1 MSHKGDKNFRNR
13 MNFLA
18 DREGNASALAR
29 RCGLSVTTVRNYLK
43 GGEPTRPV
51 LLQIADRMNVSPE
64 WLLSGKGT
72 PEILSDATS
81 KSCVPVPFVPSQSLS
96 RLWPS
101 SGRLATDLVCPATE
115 ILTLDLEWA
124 KLHLGVQA
132 APALILQM
140 EDRSMEPTIQL
151 GDYLFID
158 TTDTSLRN
166 GYFAL
171 IVKGTTIIKRVIWDT
186 LEEIK
191 LVADNERYGTMTLSV
206 SESAET
212 HRLIG
217 RVAFRLGKLA
227 G

>member
-1 MSHKGDKNFRNR
+1 MD
-13 MNFLA
+13 FLV
-18 DREGNASALAR
+18 EKVGNASAFAR
-29 RCGLSVTTVRNYLK
+29 RCGLSVTAVRNYLN
-43 GGEPTRPV
+43 GGEPTRPT
-51 LLQIADRMNVSPE
+51 LQKIAERMSVSLE
-64 WLLSGKGT
+64 WLINGT
-72 PEILSDATS
+72 GSLESSSDITNAS
-81 KSCVPVPFVPSQSLS
+81 RVGVPFLPSQSLAKY
-96 RLWPS
+96 WPPS
-101 SGRLATDLVCPATE
+101 VDVPPNLTISATQ
-115 ILTLDLEWA
+115 ILTLDLEWV

-206 SESAET
+206 NESAET